1 MMRYLKILIVVSLF
15 FSCETGTETAPNE
28 SYFLKYFGNE
38 GNQTGID
45 FVVNADGTFVILG
58 NSRTKTKTTEDQQIY
73 VAKID
78 GKGKLIW
85 EKTFGGKF
93 DEEAKDIELLPDGN
107 MIVLAN
113 SANNAFTDDIGRDR
127 DVLLLRIRQDGTKID
142 SIKQGLTTAANN
154 VGGAPTDENACSVTV
169 ISDGYIVAGSS
180 SIVPQT
186 AIDKYNF
193 MNIRFRNDL
202 SWVTDASGLWK
213 SEPAFFFNSG
223 ESKTV
228 KVLQSNASFY
238 GLGFTNENVNRPI
251 PQLTADFDFCI
262 YGLGPDG
269 GSLGRIFLGSALYN
283 EKLTSVSTLPI
294 QLGSGYLLTGSRQ
307 NATEGDVYLVK
318 LEPGIIFPPSLQ
330 IEKPLGISLG
340 KVAFQSAY
348 NYSTSLN
355 YYVTSE
361 KLNGTTTD
369 IYLSK
374 LDNRGSKIFEQ
385 VFGGIGDDLA
395 GSVAE
400 LPGGRIALIGTMTLG
415 GVIDGQKKIVFMKLN
430 PEGRLAP

>member
-1 MMRYLKILIVVSLF
+1 MMRHLKILLIISLF
-15 FSCETGTETAPNE
+15 ISCETGTETTPNE
-28 SYFLKYFGNE
+28 GYFLKYFGNE

-45 FVVNADGTFVILG
+45 FVINTDGTFVILG
-58 NSRTKTKTTEDQQIY
+58 NSRTLTKTTDDQQIY

-78 GKGKLIW
+78 ARGKLIW

-93 DEEAKDIELLPDGN
+93 DEEAKDIELLPDGTL
-107 MIVLAN
+107 IVLAN
-113 SANNAFTDDIGRDR
+113 SDNNFLTDEIGRDR
-127 DVLLLRIRQDGTKID
+127 DVLLIRIRQDGTKID

-154 VGGAPTDENACSVTV
+154 VSGAPTDENASTVTV

-180 SIVPQT
+180 STVPQT
-186 AIDKYNF
+186 TVDKYNF
-193 MNIRFRNDL
+193 MNVRFRNDL

-213 SEPAFFFNSG
+213 SEIAFFSNSG
-223 ESKTV
+223 ESKTI
-228 KVLQSNASFY
+228 KILQSNASFY
-238 GLGFTNENVNRPI
+238 GLGFTNANVKP
-251 PQLTADFDFCI
+251 TADFDFFI

-269 GSLGRIFLGSALYN
+269 GSLGSTSYGSPLYD
-283 EKLTSVSTLPI
+283 EKLTSVSTLPV

-307 NATEGDVYLVK
+307 NATDGDVYLVK
-318 LEPGIIFPPSLQ
+318 LEPGILFPPSLQ
-330 IEKPLGISLG
+330 IEKPLGLNLG
-340 KVAFQSAY
+340 MIAFQSTY

-361 KLNGTTTD
+361 KLNGSTTD
-369 IYLSK
+369 IYLTK
-374 LDNRGSKIFEQ
+374 LDNRGTKIFEQ

-395 GSVAE
+395 GAVAE